1 MTMENLKSIAVGA
14 LVGIGIAVIFVAGF
28 VVRDLIDHE
37 GSLIVNTGGSFPL
50 LSEVNAL
57 IERHY
62 LREVPDPT
70 ELEYAS
76 IRGVL
81 SSLSDRN
88 TYFIAPPQTQM
99 ESDALAGV
107 YGGVGVKVQR
117 TTEGEFR
124 LTPFDDSP
132 AAAVGIQ
139 DGDIL
144 LAVNGQSVD
153 NSRSE
158 AETEVQLRGEV
169 KDGAGAEITYRRADV
184 QTTVFVP
191 FGVIQV
197 PSVFYRVLEEDNR
210 LGYVQITDFTNRTPD
225 QFTEAVETLKSQGV
239 EGIIIDL
246 RNNGGG
252 LLQEALEI
260 AGEFVENGE
269 LLFER
274 TRYNER
280 SYDDEPG
287 GVLTNLPIA
296 VLVNQYTASASEVVV
311 GAIRDYERGTIIG
324 QRTYGK
330 GTIQQILALSDNSSI
345 HLTYA
350 EWLTPQRTSLDGQ
363 GIEPDIALEPS
374 TTGADVELTQ
384 AIQTL
389 QAALP

>member
-1 MTMENLKSIAVGA
+1 MENLKSIAVGA

-28 VVRDLIDHE
+28 VVRDLIEHE
-37 GSLIVNTGGSFPL
+37 GSIIVNTGGSFPL
-50 LSEVNAL
+50 LSEVNTL

-62 LREVPDPT
+62 LRDIPDPM

-81 SSLSDRN
+81 SSLGDNN

-107 YGGVGVKVQR
+107 YGGIGVKVQR

-124 LTPFDDSP
+124 LTPFEDSP
-132 AAAVGIQ
+132 AAAAGIQ

-144 LAVNGQSVD
+144 VAVNGQPVD
-153 NSRSE
+153 TSRSE
-158 AETEVQLRGEV
+158 AETEVLLRGEV
-169 KDGAGAEITYRRADV
+169 KDGAGAEITYRRGTD

-210 LGYVQITDFTNRTPD
+210 LGYIQITDFTNRTPD
-225 QFTEAVETLKSQGV
+225 QFTQAVEALKSEGV
-239 EGIIIDL
+239 EGVVLDL

-287 GVLTNLPIA
+287 GVLTDLPIA

-350 EWLTPQRTSLDGQ
+350 EWLTPQRVSLDGQ
-363 GIEPDIALEPS
+363 GIEPDILLEPS
-374 TTGADVELTQ
+374 NTGADVELTQ
-384 AIQTL
+384 AIETL
-389 QAALP
+389 QDSLP